1 MNSNVA
7 RKATIQ
13 AKERKDDLMIL
24 KISEFSHVRFIAC
37 LLLVG

>member
-1 MNSNVA
+1 MSSNVA

-24 KISEFSHVRFIAC
+24 SFSISG
-37 LLLVG
+37 LLHADY